1 MIPLPSAI
9 IPLIRGFA
17 PVFSGRV
24 WKCAQVLLAGA
35 ILLPGKRTVAAALRI
50 TGLSSEKHFI
60 NYHRVLSRATWSSLA
75 LSHVLLQLLVER
87 LLSSQAPLVLIVDDT
102 LERRFGRKIK
112 ALSWFRDPVRSEPA
126 RRVMSSGLR
135 WVCMALLVP
144 LPWAKRAWAL
154 PFLTALAPSQKTHA
168 RLGQRHKTCIDWAC
182 QMLSQVRRW
191 WPKRRIV
198 LLTDGGYSALKMGW
212 HCRSPHM
219 QVVQVSRLRLD
230 AALYDPPPPPEPHQ
244 RGRKRHKGARQASL
258 RTRAADPHARWVQLT
273 IPWYGG
279 TQRKVLTLSDTAL
292 WYTDCHLPLPIRWVL
307 VRDRRGEWPDQ
318 AFLCTDPN
326 LSPADVL
333 RWAVL
338 RWNIEVTFE
347 EARAH
352 LGVETQRQWS
362 DLAIARTTPAL
373 LAMLSLV
380 TLLAHQ
386 LLRNRQLPT
395 RTAAWYRKPEP
406 TFADVLAF
414 LRREFWA
421 QLHFPISRSSLDLD
435 PIRLSYPA
443 LLWDALCYSP

>member
-1 MIPLPSAI
+1 MIPLPDSI
-9 IPLIRGFA
+9 IPLICEFA

-24 WKCAQVLLAGA
+24 WKCAQTLLVAA

-60 NYHRVLSRATWSSLA
+60 NYHRVLSRATWSSLT
-75 LSHVLLQLLVER
+75 LSRVLLQLLVER
-87 LLSSQAPLVLIVDDT
+87 LLSAQAPLVLIVDDT
-102 LERRFGRKIK
+102 LERRYGRKIK
-112 ALSWFRDPVRSEPA
+112 ALGWFRDAVRSAPE
-126 RRVMSSGLR
+126 RRVISSGLR
-135 WVCMALLVP
+135 WVCMALLVS
-144 LPWAKRAWAL
+144 LPWTKRPWAL
-154 PFLTALAPSQKTHA
+154 PFLTALAPSDKTHA
-168 RLGQRHKTCIDWAC
+168 KLGQRHKTCIDWAC

-191 WPKRRIV
+191 WPNRSLV

-212 HCRSPHM
+212 HCRSLRP

-230 AALYDPPPPPEPHQ
+230 AALYDPPPPPQPHQ

-258 RTRAADPHARWVQLT
+258 KARAASPLAHWLPLT

-279 TQRKVLTLSDTAL
+279 TQRNTLILTDTAL

-307 VRDRRGEWPDQ
+307 VRDQQGEWPDQ
-318 AFLCTDPN
+318 AFLCTDPTMN
-326 LSPADVL
+326 ASLVL

-373 LAMLSLV
+373 LALFSLV
-380 TLLAHQ
+380 TLFAHQ
-386 LLRNRQLPT
+386 LLQNRPLPT
-395 RTAAWYRKPEP
+395 RTTAWYRKKEP

-414 LRREFWA
+414 LRREMWA
-421 QLHFPISRSSLDLD
+421 HLHFPMSKSSLDPDLNQL
-435 PIRLSYPA
+435 PYP
-443 LLWDALCYSP
+443 LQLWDALCYSP

>member
-1 MIPLPSAI
+1 
-9 IPLIRGFA
+9 
-17 PVFSGRV
+17 
-24 WKCAQVLLAGA
+24 VLLAGA

-144 LPWAKRAWAL
+144 LPWAKRPWAL

-191 WPKRRIV
+191 WPNRRIV
-198 LLTDGGYSALKMGW
+198 LLSDGGYSALKMGW
-212 HCRSPHM
+212 HCRSAHI
-219 QVVQVSRLRLD
+219 QAVQVSRLRLD
-230 AALYDPPPPPEPHQ
+230 AALYDPPPPPQPHQ
-244 RGRKRHKGARQASL
+244 RGRKCHKGARQASL
-258 RTRAADPHARWVQLT
+258 RTRAADPRARWVQLT

-279 TQRKVLTLSDTAL
+279 TQRKVLVLSDTAL

-307 VRDRRGEWPDQ
+307 VRDRRAEWPDQ
-318 AFLCTDPN
+318 SFLCTDPN

-333 RWAVL
+333 RWALL

-373 LAMLSLV
+373 LALFSLV
-380 TLLAHQ
+380 TLLAHH
-386 LLRNRQLPT
+386 LLQNRQLPT
-395 RTAAWYRKPEP
+395 RTTAWYRKPEP

-414 LRREFWA
+414 LRRKIWA
-421 QLHFPISRSSLDLD
+421 QLHFPMSRSNLDLA
-435 PIRLSYPA
+435 PIRPSYPSP
-443 LLWDALCYSP
+443 LWDALCYSP